1 MTPDLLSVVV
11 RALGFVSLFQAVGA
25 ALFLTVFASGL
36 ERSVER
42 IRRLARI
49 AAAAGVAL
57 TLAHLALEPA
67 RMAGDF
73 DGLWDHGLQQL
84 AVESGSGASQLLQ
97 AAGLLVIGVAPWGS
111 TGARR
116 LWVLGGGLLALGAFL
131 LTGHTS
137 AHPLRAVL
145 APLLAL
151 HVLVVAF
158 WFGSLG
164 PLVLVSRVESN
175 ALAAAVLRRFTV
187 LAGWLVPLILF
198 AGLSMGWILA
208 GSFSVLRRPYGEL
221 LLAKLAGFALLLTL
235 AAANR
240 WRFVPAL
247 AEGGNGSSLRTAIA
261 MEYGLI
267 VAILATTAVLTAYFS
282 PADSSP

>member
-11 RALGFVSLFQAVGA
+11 RTLGFVSLFQAVGA
-25 ALFLTVFASGL
+25 AAFLAVFASTLG
-36 ERSVER
+36 RSVER

-49 AAAAGVAL
+49 AAAAGIVL
-57 TLAHLALEPA
+57 ILAHLALEPA
-67 RMAGDF
+67 RLAGDF

-84 AVESGSGASQLLQ
+84 AIESGSGASQLLQ
-97 AAGLLVIGVAPWGS
+97 ASGLLLILVAPHRS
-111 TGARR
+111 TGASR

-137 AHPLRAVL
+137 AHPLRMVL

-151 HVLVVAF
+151 HLLVAAF
-158 WFGSLG
+158 WFGSLS
-164 PLVLVSRVESN
+164 PLALVSRVEPN
-175 ALAAAVLRRFTV
+175 ALAAVVLQRFSL
-187 LAGWLVPLILF
+187 LAGWLVPLILL

-221 LLAKLAGFALLLTL
+221 LLAKLAGFALLSLL

-240 WRFVPAL
+240 WRFAPAL
-247 AEGGNGSSLRTAIA
+247 AAGGSGWSLRTTIA
-261 MEYGLI
+261 VEYGLL

-282 PADSSP
+282 PTG